1 MWVYDAA
8 ADEMTIRSGAEVLKG
23 ARMQGAE
30 RTGNNEYRAT
40 NECLNH
46 RGLLVRPTPTQHRSN
61 SGRGRTFGSSG
72 PI

>member
-1 MWVYDAA
+1 MKLMWVYDAA

-40 NECLNH
+40 NE
-46 RGLLVRPTPTQHRSN
+46 
-61 SGRGRTFGSSG
+61 
-72 PI
+72 